1 MKTIFSNKAQKA
13 EKAKLKD
20 FRQDTLLPT
29 SELQLR
35 TAMAC
40 RSNILKQQMSLNTV
54 EERKF
59 ITQVINSA
67 FSLFLLPALHLSR
80 QPITSPILTTNYEES
95 LSPTKSTVWSL
106 FHNKAFG
113 ILQNSSFIYIGIRV
127 NTQHPH
133 CILLNTTNLHTSSS
147 SYGHIPENIHFTLH

>member
-67 FSLFLLPALHLSR
+67 FSPFLLPALHLSR
-80 QPITSPILTTNYEES
+80 QPITSPILTTN
-95 LSPTKSTVWSL
+95 
-106 FHNKAFG
+106 
-113 ILQNSSFIYIGIRV
+113 
-127 NTQHPH
+127 
-133 CILLNTTNLHTSSS
+133 
-147 SYGHIPENIHFTLH
+147 